1 MKNKET
7 KTPTKSAKEATA
19 EKVLNLLISKLEKG
33 VNAWRKPWD
42 CHGNPTANPEFFPV
56 NLFTLK
62 PYTGINCEI
71 LEPGFYAGFSQ
82 ITANGGHV
90 KKGAKALPVVWFG
103 RFEKDIKEQ
112 EQQTIWEL
120 FRDMGGKPSTG
131 KYGACYR
138 FIPDFYSTYNVYV
151 NDQNELVKI
160 TALRKSLVTEFV
172 FRVEDTT
179 GLEKFVEKFEKSHK
193 NDNKKPF
200 SAIEAGELWI
210 SAYVQGSGLGGIF
223 HDGGTKSYYDIMG
236 DTIHVSKKTNY
247 VSEAAYYSTVFHEMT
262 HSSGAENRLNRDGI
276 VKFDKF
282 GSSRYAKEEL
292 IAEMGAAMAMGFLG
306 IETESTDDNSAA
318 YLGNWLHQKI
328 GEKASEEALKTLMAA
343 SASAKFAFA
352 YIAEFYEE
360 AKARKEEENNNK
372 KKTEAPL
379 TLLPAIIAPTSS
391 SVPAVFKAE
400 PLEACYR
407 ALPDMGGAQI
417 KKEEKTMKFYTITL
431 KSCAQFGDFS
441 GGASIKEKT
450 LSEEVNQLNF
460 TKHQLWQWLS
470 NYETQHK
477 NGNERTE
484 KWDKNLTIEEIVRI
498 FQKSAYGITLEIEE
512 KPCKKQPKATSK
524 PWEDAKPLPFTK
536 EQLDEALAD
545 QKNSAKEKKIEEE
558 KKAKIE
564 IRLNY
569 IGKGKCIN
577 DIIIRGAEG
586 ANVTKDD
593 LNATAEAIRGGKF
606 HVFENDEGNLWLFG
620 WIEDEDG
627 HITFGADEDSLN
639 IVYGEGDKPIKV
651 SALVTVSKSDNG
663 KVNS

>member
-1 MKNKET
+1 MKNKAT
-7 KTPTKSAKEATA
+7 KTPTTTKKASAKEATA
-19 EKVLNLLISKLEKG
+19 EKVLNLLIAKLEKG

-42 CHGNPTANPEFFPV
+42 CHGNPTVNPEFFPI

-62 PYTGINCEI
+62 PYSGINSEI

-90 KKGAKALPVVWFG
+90 KKGAKAHTVVWFG
-103 RFEKDIKEQ
+103 QFEKDVKEQ
-112 EQQTIWEL
+112 EQQAIWEL

-138 FIPDFYSTYNVYV
+138 FHPDFYSTYNVYV
-151 NDQNELVKI
+151 NDQQELVKI
-160 TALRKSLVTEFV
+160 TKLGKSLVTEFV
-172 FRVEDTT
+172 FNICDTT
-179 GLEKFVEKFEKSHK
+179 GLEKFVEKFEKTHK

-200 SAIEAGELWI
+200 NAIEAGELWI

-262 HSSGAENRLNRDGI
+262 HSSGAENRLNRDGV

-306 IETESTDDNSAA
+306 IETESTEDNSAA
-318 YLGNWLHQKI
+318 YLGNWLQQKI

-360 AKARKEEENNNK
+360 AKARKEEENNK

-400 PLEACYR
+400 PFEACYR
-407 ALPDMGGAQI
+407 ALPETGEAQI
-417 KKEEKTMKFYTITL
+417 KMEEKTMKVYTIKL

-441 GGASIKEKT
+441 GGESIKEKT
-450 LSEEVNQLNF
+450 LSEEVNELNF

-470 NYETQHK
+470 NYEMQHK

-524 PWEDAKPLPFTK
+524 PWEDAKPLPFTQ
-536 EQLDEALAD
+536 EQLDQALAD
-545 QKNSAKEKKIEEE
+545 KKKTKTYTIY
-558 KKAKIE
+558 
-564 IRLNY
+564 LH
-569 IGKGKCIN
+569 
-577 DIIIRGAEG
+577 DDEG
-586 ANVTKDD
+586 AKYYSYGCEVNEIQISEYDQNFDD
-593 LNATAEAIRGGKF
+593 EVSEVYDWLERYAAKYGAALDREAERRIINNYT
-606 HVFENDEGNLWLFG
+606 VEQIVDEFQDIVDG
-620 WIEDEDG
+620 IELKID
-627 HITFGADEDSLN
+627 DEDSTTC
-639 IVYGEGDKPIKV
+639 IEK
-651 SALVTVSKSDNG
+651 
-663 KVNS
+663 